1 MGAIRCSAGLL
12 GAVDMLAARSLDRAP
27 VQNGL
32 PVSRYGDLMRSAVL
46 LLCLAVAGC
55 ASTGSDDAL
64 NAASPTAAAAPAG
77 AAEPPAPAAVPSR
90 PARASAAEESAA
102 PPTTPAQRLTQVR
115 VDCWMRVE
123 KDRSA
128 ARNIDRRIAL
138 VDKCVADKTKAAR

>member
-1 MGAIRCSAGLL
+1 MGAIRCSTRLAG
-12 GAVDMLAARSLDRAP
+12 GVDLPAARSLVRAP
-27 VQNGL
+27 AQNGS
-32 PVSRYGDLMRSAVL
+32 PTGRYGNLMRLAGL

-64 NAASPTAAAAPAG
+64 NAASPAAAMAPAAAP
-77 AAEPPAPAAVPSR
+77 EPPAPAAVPSQ
-90 PARASAAEESAA
+90 PASAAAAETPAA
-102 PPTTPAQRLTQVR
+102 PPMTPAQRLTQAR

-138 VDKCVADKTKAAR
+138 VDKCVAEKTKAAR